1 MIFIDSHTHLY
12 LENFDEDREKVIED
26 AIAEDVKY
34 MLLPA
39 IDKSSFKQMQ
49 DLSKQFPKNCF
60 PMIGVHPTSVKENY
74 EEEIKLVE
82 QELEKG
88 GYCAVGEIGIDLY
101 WDKTFAEQQ
110 KTAFRHQ
117 LNLAKKY
124 NLTVAI
130 HTRDSFEDVYKIVC
144 EEQDGNLKGVFHCF
158 VGNIDEAKKIMD
170 LNFFMGIGG
179 VVTFKNSG
187 LDKTVKEIPLESIV
201 LETDSPF
208 LTPTPFRGKRN
219 QSAYIK
225 LIAEKIAEIK
235 NIEIE
240 RIAEITT
247 ANSIDLFDLNT
258 TSRSK

>member
-1 MIFIDSHTHLY
+1 MIFIDSHAHLY
-12 LENFDEDREKVIED
+12 LEDFDEDREKVIAT

-34 MLLPA
+34 MLLPS

-49 DLSKQFPKNCF
+49 DLIKQFPENCF
-60 PMIGVHPTSVKENY
+60 PMIGVHPTSVKEHY
-74 EEEIKLVE
+74 EEEISLVE
-82 QELEKG
+82 RELEKG
-88 GYCAVGEIGIDLY
+88 GYCAIGEIGIDLY

-110 KTAFRHQ
+110 KMAFRHQ
-117 LNLAKKY
+117 LILAKKY
-124 NLTVAI
+124 NLAVAI
-130 HTRDSFEDVYKIVC
+130 HTRNSFEDVYKIVR

-158 VGNIDEAKKIMD
+158 VGNIGEAKKIMD
-170 LNFFMGIGG
+170 LNFYMGIGG

-187 LDKTVKEIPLESIV
+187 LDKTVKEIPLERII

-235 NIEIE
+235 NIELD

-247 ANSIDLFDLNT
+247 TNCIELFDLTGINQ
-258 TSRSK
+258 